1 MKVIQRAFKKRKAG
15 RVTLDLGGEDEERQR
30 RKLKRIKQ
38 TLAKLDE
45 QEQEALKITNQKI
58 MIEYQEKEQNE
69 E

>member
-30 RKLKRIKQ
+30 RKLKRIKE

-45 QEQEALKITNQKI
+45 QEQEALKITQ
-58 MIEYQEKEQNE
+58 Q
-69 E
+69 